1 MIVVLIAA
9 AVGFAVGVWVLATT
23 VFPAPPPLAA
33 ALQRLHDTR
42 PPRQATPTT
51 APSDSLLVRLGQRV
65 LERSQLDAIAGRQT
79 IADLEVVRRPLEV
92 HAGATAACTIG
103 GAMIGPAMW
112 AVLTVVGAPV
122 PAVISVGLM
131 AVGALAG
138 FVLPR
143 ALLQA
148 QAATARAD
156 FRHALG
162 AYLDVLVLLLA
173 GGVGF
178 EGAMR
183 KAAQSGNGPAFM
195 ELRRATTQA
204 AYSGAVWDALDDL
217 GERLGIIE
225 VREIATA
232 GTLAGEGAAM
242 RRTLVAK
249 ARSLRNASL
258 VTAEMT
264 ARKRSQAMF
273 APIVLIGIAFIT
285 FLIYPLLTN
294 LKI

>member
-1 MIVVLIAA
+1 MIFVLIAA
-9 AVGFAVGVWVLATT
+9 AVGFAAGVWVLVST
-23 VFPAPPPLAA
+23 VFPAPPPLAD
-33 ALQRLHDTR
+33 ALHRLHDTR
-42 PPRQATPTT
+42 PVHAPTPTT
-51 APSDSLLVRLGQRV
+51 SPSDSFLVRLGQRV
-65 LERSQLDAIAGRQT
+65 LARSSIDAIAGRQT

-92 HAGATAACTIG
+92 HAGAAAVCGIG
-103 GAMIGPAMW
+103 GALIGPVMW
-112 AVLTVVGAPV
+112 AVLAALGAPV
-122 PAVISVGLM
+122 PAVISVAFM

-148 QAATARAD
+148 EAAKARED

-183 KAAQSGNGPAFM
+183 KAAQAGNGPAFM

-217 GERLGIIE
+217 GERVGIIE
-225 VREIATA
+225 IREIATA
-232 GTLAGEGAAM
+232 GTLAGEGAAV
-242 RRTLVAK
+242 RKTLVAK
-249 ARSLRNASL
+249 ARSLRNTSL
-258 VTAEMT
+258 VTAETT

-273 APIVLIGIAFIT
+273 APIVLIGMAFIT
-285 FLIYPLLTN
+285 FLVYPLLTN
-294 LKI
+294 IAI